1 MFQGTGHAHRPVAD
15 VLRIA
20 IDGSEGGAAVG
31 GRGAMPLPD
40 RNVQPVPGY
49 ESIRSS
55 NGFVVALLATLCRV
69 AIRSNVERKSEM
81 DVASGLGETAR
92 ATAPVASSTLSVNVF
107 TAPGKA
113 MVGERPKPFGEAL
126 GFDPITSTLIFGE
139 HDAVLVDAMMTVAE
153 AEALADWV
161 ALHNRNLETIYITHA
176 HFDHFYGLSV
186 LLDRFPDARAIATPT
201 TVNAM
206 QMFLSPPVVQLA
218 RRMFPGQ
225 VATRLV
231 APEPYERDTFTL
243 EGHELR
249 ILEEGRTDSVDSTSL
264 YVPSIGLIVAGDVV
278 YNQCRMYVGDTTP
291 ESRKNWIADLDR
303 LAALNPTM
311 VVAGHKKPGAP
322 DSPSAIQDTKR
333 YLEDFDRLQKTA
345 TSDQELFDQMT
356 ALYPG
361 WVANQSWLMFGFPG
375 V

>member
-1 MFQGTGHAHRPVAD
+1 MDEKNGPKEAMAVRPPVAPN
-15 VLRIA
+15 
-20 IDGSEGGAAVG
+20 S
-31 GRGAMPLPD
+31 
-40 RNVQPVPGY
+40 
-49 ESIRSS
+49 
-55 NGFVVALLATLCRV
+55 
-69 AIRSNVERKSEM
+69 
-81 DVASGLGETAR
+81 LG
-92 ATAPVASSTLSVNVF
+92 VNVF

-139 HDAVLVDAMMTVAE
+139 HDAVLVDAMGTVAE

-186 LLDRFPDARAIATPT
+186 LLDRFPGARAIATPKA
-201 TVNAM
+201 VEGI
-206 QMFLSPPVVQLA
+206 QMYLSPPVQRLA

-225 VATRLV
+225 VPTKLV
-231 APEPYERDTFTL
+231 PPEPYEHDTFTL

-249 ILEEGRTDSVDSTSL
+249 IIEQGRTDSPDSTSL

-291 ESRKNWIADLDR
+291 ESRKNWIAALDR
-303 LAALNPTM
+303 LEALNPTM

-322 DSPSAIQDTKR
+322 DSPSAIEHTKR
-333 YLEDFDRLQKTA
+333 YLQDFDRVQKTA
-345 TSDQELFDQMT
+345 KSDLDLFDQMT
-356 ALYPG
+356 ELYPH
-361 WVANQSWLMFGFPG
+361 WVANQSWLMFGFPQP
-375 V
+375 